1 MDYYLS
7 QIQLIK
13 SQIYN
18 MKFRIDNIE
27 MQYYNKNIQFQGE
40 QLINLGI
47 QMLNS
52 GLNSFNLGKNKI
64 MTSLD
69 MYISQ
74 LKNISNQIINMIKN
88 NEMIQ
93 QQFIHANIM
102 QQQQQLMQQ
111 QMMNQLIFNNVQEE
125 VNSKPKMNITF
136 EVFSTKKKF
145 NLICEYGLKI
155 KEVLD
160 QFSIK
165 CGKPKNNF
173 YYLFNGKRLDYDDK
187 RKIENVFQDIDV
199 INALEI

>member
-1 MDYYLS
+1 
-7 QIQLIK
+7 
-13 SQIYN
+13 
-18 MKFRIDNIE
+18 
-27 MQYYNKNIQFQGE
+27 
-40 QLINLGI
+40 
-47 QMLNS
+47 
-52 GLNSFNLGKNKI
+52 
-64 MTSLD
+64 
-69 MYISQ
+69 
-74 LKNISNQIINMIKN
+74 
-88 NEMIQ
+88 
-93 QQFIHANIM
+93 
-102 QQQQQLMQQ
+102 
-111 QMMNQLIFNNVQEE
+111 MMNQLIFNNVQEE